1 MHQLKIETPGL
12 LLRPFLEQDA
22 GDVRSLAGNKNVSET
37 TLNIPHPYDSGEA
50 EKWISTHAGAWKNR
64 TGVIYAIVERSS
76 KDLVGAI
83 SLVKMVDGN
92 AELGYWIGEP
102 YWNRGYCSE
111 AAKSLVQFAFEK
123 LAVKNIMAEHLSS
136 NPASGRVMQ
145 KLGMQ
150 HVNQTRKPD
159 RNGKMALI
167 EIYELRKR

>member
-1 MHQLKIETPGL
+1 
-12 LLRPFLEQDA
+12 
-22 GDVRSLAGNKNVSET
+22 
-37 TLNIPHPYDSGEA
+37 
-50 EKWISTHAGAWKNR
+50 
-64 TGVIYAIVERSS
+64 
-76 KDLVGAI
+76 
-83 SLVKMVDGN
+83 MVDGN